1 MHMRKL
7 LLAVL
12 AMLFF
17 TGQLLAQKNITG
29 KVTDDKGDPIPNAS
43 VIVKGTNTGTV
54 TKLDGTYSLTV
65 PAEARILVFSS
76 VDMSPL
82 EVIIGSE
89 TTINPSLRPVE
100 SILAEVIMVGYGTQ
114 QKKEFTGSASKV
126 DVKEFSNLMTP
137 SVDKQLAGRAT
148 GVQVTNSGG
157 LVNSPAVIRI
167 RGVNSLTQGNSP
179 LIVVDGV
186 PMLNGNLASAT
197 NSNELADINPADI
210 ESMEVLKDGSATA
223 IYGSRAAAG
232 VILIT
237 TKKGTKGKTKVSYDG
252 FVGFSSALK
261 KFSVLNAD
269 QFVVIANEKLTNA
282 GMPLRAGV
290 NTSAESFETDWQSD
304 VMIDNAPINNH
315 TLSIQGGGEKTSY
328 YFSMNYSDQKGIIIS
343 NFNKSYRLRMNIDY
357 EANRFLK
364 IGNNISVSRQE
375 DGDQNN
381 GSNALGGAIA
391 ASIRQ
396 LPNVSPYSST
406 HFSGYNINYPNTSS
420 MQPGA
425 NSQTIDDNF
434 SNVAFTLRNNKS
446 RSDRYH
452 ILNNT
457 FLELSPFKGFKFRS
471 QLGVDMLSD
480 YSYQGLSPLHG
491 DGYGTPTGGTNG
503 SMFNANQNFLRLVFS
518 NFFNYNISIKKHNIY
533 LTAGHEVQKTTT
545 KTHSSSG
552 TNISDIFF
560 IKENYISNTATIQ
573 SIGGSYGIV
582 AFESFFARLNY
593 DFRNKYF
600 LQATIRKDGQS
611 SLAPDKKYG
620 TFPGFSVG
628 WRPSEEAFWKNSP
641 LLDKW
646 LSEAKIKASY
656 GKVGNT
662 IGGFPYLSTFGSA
675 PYGNV
680 SGIAPNAVGN
690 AALQWE
696 TSTKYDVGIEL
707 GILRSRFNV
716 TADWFLND
724 VDNLAFAVPTPPSA
738 GVPGNSITQ
747 NIATLQ
753 NRGIE
758 LAVGGTIVQTKGFTW
773 DLNVNYTFVK
783 NKITSLYELGGAPV
797 QFVENGVYNRII
809 VGQPMNVIYG
819 YNYAGVNSANGN
831 PMFVKADGSLVQLN
845 LTSSLGSV
853 GSYFAATKDVAALG
867 TLSSLTATDKTILGQ
882 GIPTYF
888 GAIINSFSYKG
899 LNLEIMLRYSGGN
912 KIMNVT
918 RQEALFNMKFQNN
931 GTEILNRWTTAG
943 QITDVPKLYYG
954 QDNNINRNSEANSR
968 YVEDGNFWRLQNIVL
983 SYQLPAKGLNWSNGI
998 LRSAKVFVQGQ
1009 NLHVWTK
1016 YKGADPENI
1025 STAGIDAAVSPQVR
1039 TISFGLSLGL

>member
-1 MHMRKL
+1 MRKL
-7 LLAVL
+7 LTAVMAL
-12 AMLFF
+12 LCF
-17 TGQLLAQKNITG
+17 TGQLLAQKSITG
-29 KVTDDKGDPIPNAS
+29 TVTDDKGAPIPNAT
-43 VIVKGTNTGTV
+43 VMVKGTNNGTV

-65 PAEARILVFSS
+65 SADAKVLVFSS

-82 EVIIGSE
+82 EVVIGSE
-89 TTINPSLRPVE
+89 TNISPSLKPVE
-100 SILAEVIMVGYGTQ
+100 SVLAEVIMVGYGTQ

-167 RGVNSLTQGNSP
+167 RGINSLTQGNSP
-179 LIVVDGV
+179 LIVVDGI

-210 ESMEVLKDGSATA
+210 ETMDVLKDGSATA

-237 TKKGTKGKTKVSYDG
+237 TKKGSKGKAKVSYDG

-261 KFSVLNAD
+261 KFDVLNAD

-282 GMPLRAGV
+282 GMPARAGV
-290 NTSAESFETDWQSD
+290 NASAQSFETDWQSN
-304 VMIDNAPINNH
+304 VMIDNAPIHNH

-328 YFSMNYSDQKGIIIS
+328 YFSLNYSNQKGIIIS

-420 MQPGA
+420 MTPGA

-457 FLELSPFKGFKFRS
+457 FLELSPVKGLKFRS

-491 DGYGTPTGGTNG
+491 DGYGTPSGGTNG
-503 SMFNANQNFLRLVFS
+503 SMFNANQNFLRLVFT

-533 LTAGHEVQKTTT
+533 LTAGHEFQKTTT

-560 IKENYISNTATIQ
+560 IK
-573 SIGGSYGIV
+573 
-582 AFESFFARLNY
+582 
-593 DFRNKYF
+593 
-600 LQATIRKDGQS
+600 
-611 SLAPDKKYG
+611 
-620 TFPGFSVG
+620 
-628 WRPSEEAFWKNSP
+628 
-641 LLDKW
+641 
-646 LSEAKIKASY
+646 
-656 GKVGNT
+656 
-662 IGGFPYLSTFGSA
+662 
-675 PYGNV
+675 
-680 SGIAPNAVGN
+680 
-690 AALQWE
+690 
-696 TSTKYDVGIEL
+696 
-707 GILRSRFNV
+707 
-716 TADWFLND
+716 
-724 VDNLAFAVPTPPSA
+724 
-738 GVPGNSITQ
+738 
-747 NIATLQ
+747 
-753 NRGIE
+753 
-758 LAVGGTIVQTKGFTW
+758 
-773 DLNVNYTFVK
+773 
-783 NKITSLYELGGAPV
+783 
-797 QFVENGVYNRII
+797 
-809 VGQPMNVIYG
+809 
-819 YNYAGVNSANGN
+819 
-831 PMFVKADGSLVQLN
+831 
-845 LTSSLGSV
+845 
-853 GSYFAATKDVAALG
+853 
-867 TLSSLTATDKTILGQ
+867 
-882 GIPTYF
+882 
-888 GAIINSFSYKG
+888 
-899 LNLEIMLRYSGGN
+899 
-912 KIMNVT
+912 
-918 RQEALFNMKFQNN
+918 
-931 GTEILNRWTTAG
+931 
-943 QITDVPKLYYG
+943 
-954 QDNNINRNSEANSR
+954 
-968 YVEDGNFWRLQNIVL
+968 
-983 SYQLPAKGLNWSNGI
+983 
-998 LRSAKVFVQGQ
+998 
-1009 NLHVWTK
+1009 
-1016 YKGADPENI
+1016 
-1025 STAGIDAAVSPQVR
+1025 
-1039 TISFGLSLGL
+1039 